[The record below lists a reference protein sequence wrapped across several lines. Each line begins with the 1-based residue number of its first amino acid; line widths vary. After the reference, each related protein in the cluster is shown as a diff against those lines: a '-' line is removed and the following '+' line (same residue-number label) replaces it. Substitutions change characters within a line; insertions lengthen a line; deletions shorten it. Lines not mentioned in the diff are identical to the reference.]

1 MQQTTVI
8 TKQKDVDQ
16 AVPIICSPLI
26 HDQENKLQELLIL
39 TCKKNVTQNL

>member
-16 AVPIICSPLI
+16 AEPTVCSPLI
-26 HDQENKLQELLIL
+26 HDKENKLQELLFFYL
-39 TCKKNVTQNL
+39 QEKC